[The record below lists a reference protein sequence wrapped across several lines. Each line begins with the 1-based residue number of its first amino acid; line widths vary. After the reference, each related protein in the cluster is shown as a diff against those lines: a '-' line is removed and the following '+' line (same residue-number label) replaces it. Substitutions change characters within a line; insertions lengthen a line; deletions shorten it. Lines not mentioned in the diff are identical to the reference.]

1 MRLSAQVLSLV
12 AGTVAGAA
20 VAGCGGA
27 QVLAPQRS
35 GPENVPQPTIVAVA
49 TPTQPPG
56 SNANQ
61 SRPPTTP
68 VLTTSTEPEPNP
80 EDYPVDCGRG

>member
-1 MRLSAQVLSLV
+1 MRLPSPVLSLL

-20 VAGCGGA
+20 VAGCGGS

-35 GPENVPQPTIVAVA
+35 APENAPQPTVVAVA
-49 TPTQPPG
+49 PPRQPAT
-56 SNANQ
+56 NTNQ

-68 VLTTSTEPEPNP
+68 VVTTSTEPEPNP